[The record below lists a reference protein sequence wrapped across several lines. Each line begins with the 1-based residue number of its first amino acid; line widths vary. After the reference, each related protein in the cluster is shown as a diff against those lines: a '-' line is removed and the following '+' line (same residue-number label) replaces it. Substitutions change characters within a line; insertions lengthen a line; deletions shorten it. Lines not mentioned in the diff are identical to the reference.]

1 MVLQKVKAL
10 AHSGAFWYH
19 WHEMKPET
27 PEAISAPAIGSS
39 ESEGTGSAPAKS
51 PFCLPTGSPRF
62 KNQRARNAQ
71 AEHRLAQRLRAEEAK
86 PLAEIYP
93 LLKSLKGSLEFV
105 DRDGITKRSTM
116 KYIANPEH
124 AKSVLVFAC
133 PVRECAA
140 GDFDLTAKLA
150 EAVKGRKTSL
160 EGEMYCFGSHKRASG
175 TLAACRSVL
184 RYTLRLGYGRKR
196 SPKN

>member
-1 MVLQKVKAL
+1 
-10 AHSGAFWYH
+10 
-19 WHEMKPET
+19 MKPET
-27 PEAISAPAIGSS
+27 PEPINAPAIGSL
-39 ESEGTGSAPAKS
+39 EPGGTGTAPVKS
-51 PFCLPTGSPRF
+51 PFRLPPCSPRL
-62 KNQRARNAQ
+62 KNHPAKNAQ

-105 DRDGITKRSTM
+105 DRDSITKGSVM
-116 KYIANPEH
+116 KYIANREH

-133 PVRECAA
+133 PVRECAG

-150 EAVKGRKTSL
+150 EAVKGSSTKL
-160 EGEMYCFGSHKRASG
+160 QGEMYCFGSHKRVSA
-175 TLAACRSVL
+175 TLAPCRSVL
-184 RYTLRLGYGRKR
+184 RYTLHLGYYGRKR

>member
-1 MVLQKVKAL
+1 VKTL
-10 AHSGAFWYH
+10 VRSGVFWYH
-19 WHEMKPET
+19 WQEMKPET
-27 PEAISAPAIGSS
+27 PAALNAPAIGSL
-39 ESEGTGSAPAKS
+39 EPGGKGSALAKS
-51 PFCLPTGSPRF
+51 PFRLPTGSARF
-62 KNQRARNAQ
+62 KNQPARNAQ
-71 AEHRLAQRLRAEEAK
+71 AEHRLAQRLRVEEAK

-105 DRDGITKRSTM
+105 DRDGITKRSAM
-116 KYIANPEH
+116 KYVANPEH

-133 PVRECAA
+133 PVRECAE

-150 EAVKGRKTSL
+150 QAVKGRKTKL